1 VGYNLGTW
9 DASAGEFSIEDQGYV
24 AHGEYYAPQ
33 AMSTLDG
40 RYVTFGWVTPVREFD
55 DGWADTMMSLPHTLS
70 ESDDGSL
77 RICPA
82 AEVKHARDD
91 RYEPITRSE
100 LPLTAGSGGPAPLS
114 DLRFDAVEI
123 EATVEPCGATR
134 VTLNLLEHPNGTE
147 VTPVTYDFEAG
158 TLTVDLDSSSAG
170 DGPPGAADR
179 PTTRTVEVPPNEDG
193 SVDLHVF
200 VDRSIVEVF
209 VNGREY
215 VVSRVYPTLE
225 GSQTYSLD
233 VDGDAHLRSLSAY
246 RMGSV
251 WEHLSTRKPDA
262 AGN

>member
-100 LPLTAGSGGPAPLS
+100 LPLTAGSGAQ
-114 DLRFDAVEI
+114 
-123 EATVEPCGATR
+123 
-134 VTLNLLEHPNGTE
+134 HP
-147 VTPVTYDFEAG
+147 
-158 TLTVDLDSSSAG
+158 
-170 DGPPGAADR
+170 
-179 PTTRTVEVPPNEDG
+179 
-193 SVDLHVF
+193 
-200 VDRSIVEVF
+200 
-209 VNGREY
+209 
-215 VVSRVYPTLE
+215 
-225 GSQTYSLD
+225 SQTSD
-233 VDGDAHLRSLSAY
+233 SMPSRSRPPSNRVA
-246 RMGSV
+246 RPG
-251 WEHLSTRKPDA
+251 
-262 AGN
+262 